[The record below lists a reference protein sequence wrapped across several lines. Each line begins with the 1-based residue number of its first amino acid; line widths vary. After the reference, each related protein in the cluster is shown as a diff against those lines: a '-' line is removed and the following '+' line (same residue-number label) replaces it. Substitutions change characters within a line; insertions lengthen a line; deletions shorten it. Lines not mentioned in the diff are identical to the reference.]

1 MSDEFAE
8 IREAFKVEA
17 SEILNALEA
26 SLLDLEKD
34 PDNMETVSSIFR
46 SFHTLKGSGGMCG
59 FDDIS
64 AFTHQIETVYD
75 LVRNW
80 KIEADKSLFDLT
92 LSACDH
98 IRDMMNVDQLSRE
111 AVDNRTADIL
121 AMFKKLI
128 PDARTAPKR
137 LKQSGLAEEI
147 FGQDEEQKKKTVYR
161 IRFRPSRNIFQR
173 GTNPLLL
180 LDELRAM
187 GDCRVIAQTQS
198 IPPLDSLDAEA
209 CYTSWDIILTTAK
222 GLNDIQDI
230 FIFIQDETEL
240 SVDTIYDGET
250 DLDTEDI
257 RKLGE
262 ILIDKQDIKKEDL
275 DQILRERKRLGEL
288 LVEEG
293 LVQEVSI
300 QAALAEQE
308 QVKQVREDRQ
318 KIEATMNIRVA
329 SRKLDK
335 LINLVGELVTAQAR
349 LSQTALRFEDP
360 ELLLI
365 AEEVER
371 LIEELRDTSMNIRM
385 LPIGTTFAK
394 FKRLVRDLA
403 LELGKEVELIA
414 EGAETEL
421 DKTVIEKLHDPLV
434 HIIRNCVDH
443 GIELPDL
450 RRQQGKHRKGTI
462 RLSAV
467 HSGAYV
473 VIQVRDDGAGLDKK
487 AICAKALQKGLLQQ
501 DNELSEREI
510 FKLILAPGFTTSGN
524 VTSVSGRGVGM
535 DVVKKAVDSL
545 RGTIT
550 IESMPNE
557 GTTITLSLPLT
568 LAIIDGLMV
577 RVEADNYVIPLSI
590 VEECIEL
597 TGQAVKD
604 DSGRRLV
611 NVRNQI
617 VPYIH
622 LREQFAVSGSAP
634 DRQQIVIV
642 NTEGRRVGFAVDSV
656 IGEHQTVI
664 KSLGRFYH
672 DVQGISGATILGDGT
687 VALILDI
694 PRLVMAATSEETAL
708 LDLHQKHS
716 IRLQ

>member
-1 MSDEFAE
+1 MSDELAE
-8 IREAFKVEA
+8 FREAFKVEA
-17 SEILNALEA
+17 SEILTALEA
-26 SLLDLEKD
+26 SLLELEKD

-64 AFTHQIETVYD
+64 TFTHQIETVYD

-98 IRDMMNVDQLSRE
+98 IRDMMNADQLNRE
-111 AVDNRTADIL
+111 AVDNRSADIL
-121 AMFKKLI
+121 AMFRTFIPEERKVPKL
-128 PDARTAPKR
+128 
-137 LKQSGLAEEI
+137 LKQSGLADEI
-147 FGQDEEQKKKTVYR
+147 FGEEEEQKKIVYR
-161 IRFRPSRNIFQR
+161 IRFRPSQDIFLR

-180 LDELRAM
+180 INELRAM
-187 GDCRVIAQTQS
+187 GDCRVIAHTQS
-198 IPPLDSLDAEA
+198 VPTLDLLDAEA
-209 CYTSWDIILTTAK
+209 CYTCWDIILTTRK
-222 GLNDIQDI
+222 ELNDIQDV

-240 SVDTIYDGET
+240 AIDTIYDGE
-250 DLDTEDI
+250 DGLDAEDF

-262 ILIDKQDIKKEDL
+262 ILIERQDIRKEDL
-275 DQILRERKRLGEL
+275 EQILRERKRLGEV

-300 QAALAEQE
+300 KAALAEQE

-335 LINLVGELVTAQAR
+335 LINLVGELVTVQAR
-349 LSQTALRFEDP
+349 LSQTASRCDDP

-385 LPIGTTFAK
+385 LPMGTTFGK
-394 FKRLVRDLA
+394 FKRLVRDLTA
-403 LELGKEVELIA
+403 ELGKEAELFT
-414 EGAETEL
+414 EGADTEL
-421 DKTVIEKLHDPLV
+421 DKTVIEKLNDPLI

-450 RRQQGKHRKGTI
+450 RREHGKPRKGSI

-473 VIQVRDDGAGLDKK
+473 VIQVKDDGAGLNKK
-487 AICAKALQKGLLQQ
+487 AIRAKALQKGLIQP
-501 DNELSEREI
+501 DDELSEREI
-510 FKLILAPGFTTSGN
+510 FNLILAPGFTTSGN
-524 VTSVSGRGVGM
+524 VTSLSGRGVGM
-535 DVVKKAVDSL
+535 DVVKKAVDNL
-545 RGTIT
+545 RGNIK
-550 IESMPNE
+550 IDSAPGE

-568 LAIIDGLMV
+568 LAIIEGLLV
-577 RVEADNYVIPLSI
+577 KVGTDNYVIPLSI

-597 TGQAVKD
+597 TDQIVKENH
-604 DSGRRLV
+604 GRNLV
-611 NVRNQI
+611 NIRGQI
-617 VPYIH
+617 VPYIR
-622 LREQFAVSGSAP
+622 LREQFAISGSAP
-634 DRQQIVIV
+634 AIQQIVIV
-642 NTEGRRVGFAVDSV
+642 NTDGSRVGFAVDSV

-664 KSLGRFYH
+664 KSLGSFYH
-672 DVQGISGATILGDGT
+672 KVQGISGATILGDGS
-687 VALILDI
+687 VALILDVPKLI
-694 PRLVMAATSEETAL
+694 ETVEMEETV
-708 LDLHQKHS
+708 
-716 IRLQ
+716 